1 MTIDIDKGPSSILR
15 FMLWLTTA
23 LGFAATVLF
32 AGFLLGTGASNRPE
46 VNAAAASFFQ
56 TASPPIWIILFL
68 NVASFI
74 GAVVAAYAAIKITPR
89 TSLRVAD
96 LQATVTREAIA
107 VAASSAEAAA
117 QSAKAANRS
126 SDNQGIH
133 AVARLRQEWINE
145 LRARIA
151 EALALL
157 SNWRK
162 AGASATEDQRLR
174 LDDRVIKANEVMAK
188 IELLLNPAEAPSR
201 KLMRAL
207 RALEAAAGD
216 YDKRQALVAPVTAA
230 AQVVLKEEWDRVRDE
245 LHGKLPRQSA
255 NREGGGE

>member
-1 MTIDIDKGPSSILR
+1 MTSKADEGRSGILR
-15 FMLWLTTA
+15 VVLWIISA
-23 LGFAATVLF
+23 LGFAAVVLF
-32 AGFLLGTGASNRPE
+32 AGFLLGTGASNRADA
-46 VNAAAASFFQ
+46 NAAAASFFQ
-56 TASPPIWIILFL
+56 NASPPVWIILFL

-74 GAVVAAYAAIKITPR
+74 GAIVAAYAAIKITPR
-89 TSLRVAD
+89 TSLKVAD
-96 LQATVTREAIA
+96 LQAIVTREAIA
-107 VAASSAEAAA
+107 VAASSAHAAA
-117 QSAKAANRS
+117 QSAQAANRS

-145 LRARIA
+145 LRARVA

-201 KLMRAL
+201 ELMRAL

-216 YDKRQALVAPVTAA
+216 YDKRQALIPLITAA
-230 AQVVLKEEWDRVRDE
+230 AQAVLKEEWDRVRNE
-245 LHGKLPRQSA
+245 LHGKPLWQSA
-255 NREGGGE
+255 DRENGGG

>member
-1 MTIDIDKGPSSILR
+1 
-15 FMLWLTTA
+15 MLWVIAA
-23 LGFAATVLF
+23 LCFVAVVLF
-32 AGFLLGTGASNRPE
+32 AGFLLGTGATNRADA
-46 VNAAAASFFQ
+46 NAAAASFFQ
-56 TASPPIWIILFL
+56 TASPPVWIILFL

-74 GAVVAAYAAIKITPR
+74 GAVVAAYAAIRITPR
-89 TSLRVAD
+89 TSLKVAD

-107 VAASSAEAAA
+107 VAASSAHAAA
-117 QSAKAANRS
+117 QSAQAANRS

-145 LRARIA
+145 LRARVA
-151 EALALL
+151 EALSLL
-157 SNWRK
+157 PNWRK
-162 AGASATEDQRLR
+162 AGAGATEDQWLR

-201 KLMRAL
+201 KLIMAL

-230 AQVVLKEEWDRVRDE
+230 AQAVLKEEWDRVRDE
-245 LHGKLPRQSA
+245 LHGKPPRQSA
-255 NREGGGE
+255 DRESGGG